1 MSGWNE
7 VKTEYGCADGTQ
19 VNIKRQRTIHFMAKV
34 PGENEQEYRDVP
46 VALGPRNGVVCNIA
60 APDMLGESAGRHCVS
75 VSSLALS

>member
-1 MSGWNE
+1 
-7 VKTEYGCADGTQ
+7 
-19 VNIKRQRTIHFMAKV
+19 MAKA